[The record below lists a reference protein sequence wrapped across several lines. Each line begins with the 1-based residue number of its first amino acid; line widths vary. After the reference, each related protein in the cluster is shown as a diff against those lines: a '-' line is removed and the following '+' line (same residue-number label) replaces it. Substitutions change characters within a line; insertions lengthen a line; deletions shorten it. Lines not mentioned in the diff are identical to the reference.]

1 MDHFNMII
9 MKRILSVLSFTMLTV
24 PLFAHAGM
32 FDRFLEQMV
41 SYRAILV
48 TILTV
53 HILLCIGVKLL
64 KNKLSRYKRALL
76 KAVKHIRKKKTYTIT
91 YSWILCSFVYGVYV
105 CLLASQIFLFGG
117 LVILIFLP
125 TFAVFFLRKKWREK
139 LIFGKRAIYC
149 YLQSSIFMS
158 FGISLYLILCNC
170 EWFRSLLSYTDAE
183 YQLANFYLYP
193 KAEAIILLAAHTFEL
208 AIILIIPYL
217 VFLFFK
223 ICKNAYNKLQSQRHE
238 G

>member
-76 KAVKHIRKKKTYTIT
+76 KAVKHIRKKDIYD
-91 YSWILCSFVYGVYV
+91 YVFLDFVFFCLWSV
-105 CLLASQIFLFGG
+105 CLFTSKSN
-117 LVILIFLP
+117 ILIGRFGDINISANICCILF
-125 TFAVFFLRKKWREK
+125 TQEMERET
-139 LIFGKRAIYC
+139 Y
-149 YLQSSIFMS
+149 
-158 FGISLYLILCNC
+158 
-170 EWFRSLLSYTDAE
+170 FR
-183 YQLANFYLYP
+183 
-193 KAEAIILLAAHTFEL
+193 
-208 AIILIIPYL
+208 
-217 VFLFFK
+217 
-223 ICKNAYNKLQSQRHE
+223 
-238 G
+238 

>member
-1 MDHFNMII
+1 
-9 MKRILSVLSFTMLTV
+9 MLTV
-24 PLFAHAGM
+24 PLFAHAAM

-76 KAVKHIRKKKTYTIT
+76 KAVKYIRQKKTYTIT
-91 YSWILCSFVYGVYV
+91 YSCVYGVYV
-105 CLLASQIFLFGG
+105 CLLASQIFLLGG
-117 LVILIFLP
+117 LVILIFLA
-125 TFAVFFLRKKWREK
+125 TFALFCLRKKWREK

-158 FGISLYLILCNC
+158 IGISLYLILCNC

-183 YQLANFYLYP
+183 YQLVNFYLYP

-208 AIILIIPYL
+208 AIILIFPYL

-223 ICKNAYNKLQSQRHE
+223 ICKNAYIKLQSQRHE

>member
-1 MDHFNMII
+1 
-9 MKRILSVLSFTMLTV
+9 MLTI

-48 TILTV
+48 TILAT
-53 HILLCIGVKLL
+53 HILLCIGVRLL
-64 KNKLSRYKRALL
+64 NNKHSRFKRVLL
-76 KAVKHIRKKKTYTIT
+76 KAIRHIRKKKTYTIIC
-91 YSWILCSFVYGVYV
+91 SWILCSFVYGVYV
-105 CLLASQIFLFGG
+105 CLLASQIFLWGG
-117 LVILIFLP
+117 FVILIFLP
-125 TFAVFFLRKKWREK
+125 TFTIFFLRKKWREK
-139 LIFGKRAIYC
+139 FIFGKRAIYC

-158 FGISLYLILCNC
+158 FGMSLYLILCNC

-193 KAEAIILLAAHTFEL
+193 KAESIILLADQTFEL
-208 AIILIIPYL
+208 ALIMILPYL
-217 VFLFFK
+217 VFSFIKL
-223 ICKNAYNKLQSQRHE
+223 CKAAYKRLQIKQLK